1 MTMRPRV
8 IRQFCDGPFGQVHVR
23 RAGDTRNKPGLVCL
37 HMSPK
42 SGRSFA
48 DILPYLAGERRVLA
62 PDNPGHGE
70 SDLPPAQ
77 PPVTLEDYARSMW
90 AAVDQLSEGPVHLA
104 GYHTGSMVAVE
115 AASQRPEQV
124 LGVINIS
131 APVMMPEE
139 ARQATETYAPLP
151 IDEEGGRF
159 SIMWQRVLAHRG
171 PGMTL
176 QMAADSFAENL
187 RAGDHYEW
195 GHRAAF
201 AYAATYA
208 RKLGEIEHP
217 LLVINPRDDCWE
229 LSQRADALW
238 NNGRRIDKPEWGHG
252 FLSAF
257 APEAARL
264 MLDFLEE
271 IESAAA

>member
-23 RAGDTRNKPGLVCL
+23 RAGDTGNKPGLVCL

-131 APVMMPEE
+131 APVMTPEE

-151 IDEEGGRF
+151 IDEEGSRF

-208 RKLGEIEHP
+208 RKLREIEHP

>member
-1 MTMRPRV
+1 MSMPPRV
-8 IRQFCDGPFGQVHVR
+8 TRQFCDGPFGQVHLR
-23 RAGDTRNKPGLVCL
+23 RAGAPGDKPALVCL

-48 DILPYLAGERRVLA
+48 DIMPYLAGERLVIA

-70 SDLPPAQ
+70 SELPPAE

-90 AAVDQLSEGPVHLA
+90 AVVDQLGVGPVHLV

-124 LGVINIS
+124 VAVINIS
-131 APVMMPEE
+131 APVMTPEE
-139 ARQATETYAPLP
+139 AQAADETYAPLP
-151 IDEEGGRF
+151 IDEAGSRF

-201 AYAATYA
+201 AYAQTYG
-208 RKLGEIEHP
+208 RKLGEIPHP
-217 LLVINPRDDCWE
+217 LLVLNPGDDCWE

-264 MLDFLEE
+264 LLGFIEE
-271 IESAAA
+271 IEGAAS

>member
-1 MTMRPRV
+1 MRPRV

-23 RAGDTRNKPGLVCL
+23 RAGDTGNKPGLVCL

-90 AAVDQLSEGPVHLA
+90 AAVDQLGEGPVHLA

-115 AASQRPEQV
+115 AASQRPERV

-131 APVMMPEE
+131 APVMTP
-139 ARQATETYAPLP
+139 
-151 IDEEGGRF
+151 
-159 SIMWQRVLAHRG
+159 
-171 PGMTL
+171 
-176 QMAADSFAENL
+176 
-187 RAGDHYEW
+187 
-195 GHRAAF
+195 
-201 AYAATYA
+201 
-208 RKLGEIEHP
+208 
-217 LLVINPRDDCWE
+217 
-229 LSQRADALW
+229 SQR
-238 NNGRRIDKPEWGHG
+238 
-252 FLSAF
+252 
-257 APEAARL
+257 
-264 MLDFLEE
+264 
-271 IESAAA
+271 

>member
-1 MTMRPRV
+1 MRPRV

-23 RAGDTRNKPGLVCL
+23 RPGDGGNKPTLVCM

-42 SGRSFA
+42 SSRSFA
-48 DILPYLAGERRVLA
+48 DVMPYLAAERRVLA

-70 SDLPPAQ
+70 SDLPPAE

-90 AAVDQLSEGPVHLA
+90 AAVDQLSEGPVPLA

-131 APVMMPEE
+131 APVMTPEE

-151 IDEEGGRF
+151 LEEEGSRF
-159 SIMWQRVLAHRG
+159 SIMRQRVLAHRG

-208 RKLGEIEHP
+208 RKLREIEHP

-252 FLSAF
+252 FLNAF

-264 MLDFLEE
+264 MLDFLGE
-271 IESAAA
+271 IESAKA